1 MDEKFE
7 SYWKK
12 IRTASYLENIRML
25 FGYMEELNYRYR
37 QTLEEKQHYSGY
49 SGAGG
54 LQRRANILKGLVSHI
69 KKITKECLDPA
80 SGETRLLYQHPLSS
94 YLGFY
99 LKLFSHREINSK
111 LPRELGDEL
120 APMLNY
126 FNILQYLTDEEFA
139 QDRESPDHH
148 GALPYFYEDLCLS
161 IREMTRCHACFLL
174 YYEKGEI
181 TELIARSGYVV
192 DPDTDAKDT
201 EDVLSNF
208 NIKVSELD
216 NIIKCCTSS
225 KEIQYSVS
233 RQEVSPAKLTFS
245 NGFQLVDGIK
255 LVQGKIDMQ
264 LSHDYLAF
272 EFPYSIESRQE
283 ENDRSFY
290 LLLDYKA
297 KNGADPLSEEAAKSA
312 ALKIL
317 FLRKR
322 LWDALRQ
329 DYAEL
334 IDYRFDCSYIKPV
347 HEGDNP
353 VIMHISDTHLVDD
366 ESWAPGKGY
375 CKKLCD
381 HLSKEPKRKF
391 DLLAV
396 TGDIVLASRHASDAQ
411 AKYHRIGQLL
421 REIAVRLWAHESDK
435 TLILPH
441 DWKRRIMIITGNHD
455 YAAMN
460 DVAVETG
467 GRRIKTAGPAGHS
480 GGTMSK
486 FTYYIE
492 FLINFLDAPIDELLE
507 NDLNEV
513 RDYKYLGLTVAMI
526 NTSSK
531 ANSLQ
536 NNKVAINI
544 EKVRRL
550 IQQTPWNEESQSR
563 RYLALMHH
571 TPGYTID
578 YLADKYEIQKFYQ
591 GSAGG
596 LNKDIYLN
604 YTKLLEKTA
613 ENWPAHPKPT
623 LGEWE
628 LVSQIRTILHDRN
641 DKEFMRSELK
651 SDMSMLVSIF
661 DPRGT
666 DVADEFH
673 YEFISK
679 IRNLLEIQRHDQE
692 DFGNACDI
700 LFGKKETIILGGHEH
715 RNLYR
720 EYGSSP
726 TFIIGKM
733 LDDAKKTDDKKSGK
747 MPDDAEKADD
757 TKLGTISYLI
767 VSPGNSPKS
776 FKAEICQLSK
786 RGFVSCVCPRE
797 NCNRDNNTCNSDCFP
812 TVDHGETGSSDP
824 M

>member
-7 SYWKK
+7 LYWEK

-37 QTLEEKQHYSGY
+37 QSLGEKQRYSGY

-54 LQRRANILKGLVSHI
+54 LRHRAEILEDLAGHI
-69 KKITKECLDPA
+69 ERVTRECLDPTP
-80 SGETRLLYQHPLSS
+80 GEEPGLLYQHPLSS
-94 YLGFY
+94 YLSFY
-99 LKLFSHREINSK
+99 LKLLSHREINLD
-111 LPRELGDEL
+111 LPGELGREL

-139 QDRESPDHH
+139 TDREKPDHH

-161 IREMTRCHACFLL
+161 IREMTGCHACFLL
-174 YYEKGEI
+174 YFEKGEI
-181 TELIARSGYVV
+181 TELVARSGYVV

-216 NIIKCCTSS
+216 TIIKCCGSS
-225 KEIQYSVS
+225 KEIQYSAS
-233 RQEVSPAKLTFS
+233 RQKVSPSELTFS

-255 LVQGKIDMQ
+255 LVQGKIGTQ
-264 LSHDYLAF
+264 LSHDYLVF
-272 EFPYSIESRQE
+272 EFPYSGEGHQK

-297 KNGADPLSEEAAKSA
+297 KSGADLLSKEEAKASA
-312 ALKIL
+312 IKIL

-334 IDYRFDCSYIKPV
+334 IDYRFDCSYIKSV
-347 HEGDNP
+347 HEGGSP
-353 VIMHISDTHLVDD
+353 VIMHISDTHLLDD
-366 ESWAPGKGY
+366 ESWAPDEAR

-381 HLSKEPKRKF
+381 HLSKKQEGKV

-421 REIAVRLWAHESDK
+421 REIAARLWAHKSDG

-513 RDYKYLGLTVAMI
+513 RDYKYLGLTAAMI

-536 NNKVAINI
+536 NNKVAINT
-544 EKVRRL
+544 EKVHRL
-550 IQQTPWNEESQSR
+550 IQQTPWNEEDR
-563 RYLALMHH
+563 NRHYLALMHH
-571 TPGYTID
+571 VPSYEID
-578 YLADKYEIQKFYQ
+578 YLADKYEIQRFYHD
-591 GSAGG
+591 SAGG
-596 LNKDIYLN
+596 LDEKLYSSYTALLSKTINSWPKRPLLDAAEQDII
-604 YTKLLEKTA
+604 
-613 ENWPAHPKPT
+613 
-623 LGEWE
+623 
-628 LVSQIRTILHDRN
+628 SRIRTLLRTRN

-651 SDMSMLVSIF
+651 SDMSMLLSIYSS
-661 DPRGT
+661 G
-666 DVADEFH
+666 DVDVEDEFH

-679 IRNLLEIQRHDQE
+679 IRNLLKIQEHDQE
-692 DFGNACDI
+692 YFGKACEI
-700 LFGKKETIILGGHEH
+700 LFGEKKTIILGGHEH

-720 EYGSSP
+720 EYRSSP
-726 TFIIGKM
+726 TFIIGRM
-733 LDDAKKTDDKKSGK
+733 LDDAGKTDEEKS
-747 MPDDAEKADD
+747 D
-757 TKLGTISYLI
+757 TISYLT
-767 VSPGNSPKS
+767 VAPGDSPEPL
-776 FKAEICQLSK
+776 KAEIYQLSGT
-786 RGFVSCVCPRE
+786 GFVSCQCPCE
-797 NCNRDNNTCNSDCFP
+797 DFNRAENTCNSACFSAD
-812 TVDHGETGSSDP
+812 DHEKTELSDP
-824 M
+824 A

>member
-54 LQRRANILKGLVSHI
+54 LQCRANILNRLTRHI

-80 SGETRLLYQHPLSS
+80 SGETSLLYQHPLSS

-99 LKLFSHREINSK
+99 LKLFSHREINSS
-111 LPRELGDEL
+111 LPSELGQEL

-161 IREMTRCHACFLL
+161 IREMTGCHACFLL

-192 DPDTDAKDT
+192 GPDTDAKDT

-216 NIIKCCTSS
+216 NIIKCCASS

-233 RQEVSPAKLTFS
+233 RQEVSPAELTFS

-297 KNGADPLSEEAAKSA
+297 KSGADPLSEEAAKSA

-347 HEGDNP
+347 HEGSYP

-375 CKKLCD
+375 CEKLCD
-381 HLSKEPKRKF
+381 HLSTEQKERKF

-421 REIAVRLWAHESDK
+421 REIAVRLWAHKSDEA
-435 TLILPH
+435 LILPH

-513 RDYKYLGLTVAMI
+513 RDYKYLELTVAMI

-550 IQQTPWNEESQSR
+550 IQQTPWNEEGQNRS
-563 RYLALMHH
+563 YLALMHH
-571 TPGYTID
+571 TPDYTID

-591 GSAGG
+591 DSAGG

-604 YTKLLEKTA
+604 YTELLKKTA
-613 ENWPAHPKPT
+613 ESWPNYSSPDAAGKDLLSKIQT
-623 LGEWE
+623 L
-628 LVSQIRTILHDRN
+628 LHTRN

-661 DPRGT
+661 DPKGA

-679 IRNLLEIQRHDQE
+679 IRNLLEIQDHDQE
-692 DFGNACDI
+692 EFLKACDI
-700 LFGKKETIILGGHEH
+700 LFGEKKAIILGGHEH

-720 EYGSSP
+720 EYRSNP

-733 LDDAKKTDDKKSGK
+733 LDGTKKTDDKKSG
-747 MPDDAEKADD
+747 
-757 TKLGTISYLI
+757 TISYLI
-767 VSPGNSPKS
+767 VTLRDPQEPLKPL
-776 FKAEICQLSK
+776 KTEICQLPQC
-786 RGFVSCVCPRE
+786 GFVSCACPCA
-797 NCNRDNNTCNSDCFP
+797 NFNQANNTCNSDCFP
-812 TVDHGETGSSDP
+812 TAGRGETGPSDP
-824 M
+824 I

>member
-7 SYWKK
+7 PYWKK

-37 QTLEEKQHYSGY
+37 QPFEEKQRYSGY

-54 LQRRANILKGLVSHI
+54 LRHRAEILERLAKHI
-69 KKITKECLDPA
+69 KNVTEECLELT
-80 SGETRLLYQHPLSS
+80 SGEESRLLYQHPLSS
-94 YLGFY
+94 YLSFY
-99 LKLFSHREINSK
+99 LKLLSHREINSD
-111 LPRELGDEL
+111 LPGELGREL

-139 QDRESPDHH
+139 PDREKPEHH

-161 IREMTRCHACFLL
+161 IREMTGCHACFLL
-174 YYEKGEI
+174 YYENGEI

-192 DPDTDAKDT
+192 DPDPNAKDM

-216 NIIKCCTSS
+216 NIIKCCASS

-233 RQEVSPAKLTFS
+233 RQGLPPAKLTFS
-245 NGFQLVDGIK
+245 NAFQLVDGIK
-255 LVQGKIDMQ
+255 LIQGKTAA
-264 LSHDYLAF
+264 SPPHDYLVF
-272 EFPYSIESRQE
+272 KFPYFREGHQS

-290 LLLDYKA
+290 LLLDYKE
-297 KNGADPLSEEAAKSA
+297 KNGADPLSEEAAKVS

-334 IDYRFDCSYIKPV
+334 IDYRFDCSYIKSV
-347 HEGDNP
+347 HENGSP
-353 VIMHISDTHLVDD
+353 VIMHISDSHLIDD
-366 ESWAPGKGY
+366 ESWAPGSER
-375 CKKLCD
+375 CKKLCS
-381 HLSKEPKRKF
+381 HLSEKQAGKI

-421 REIAVRLWAHESDK
+421 REIAVNLWAHESDQ

-513 RDYKYLGLTVAMI
+513 RDYKYLGLTAAMI

-536 NNKVAINI
+536 NNKVAINT

-550 IQQTPWNEESQSR
+550 IQQTPWNESDR
-563 RYLALMHH
+563 NRHYLALMHH
-571 TPGYTID
+571 TPSYEID
-578 YLADKYEIQKFYQ
+578 YLADKYEIKRFYH

-596 LNKDIYLN
+596 LDEPLYLK
-604 YTKLLEKTA
+604 YTALLSKTF
-613 ENWPAHPKPT
+613 ENWPKRPSIDASEQD
-623 LGEWE
+623 LI
-628 LVSQIRTILHDRN
+628 SQIQALLHTRN
-641 DKEFMRSELK
+641 DKEFMRSELR
-651 SDMSMLVSIF
+651 SDMSMLVSIYNSG
-661 DPRGT
+661 DA
-666 DVADEFH
+666 DVEDEFH

-679 IRNLLEIQRHDQE
+679 LKNLLDIQVRDREQFAE
-692 DFGNACDI
+692 ACNT
-700 LFGKKETIILGGHEH
+700 LFDEKKTVILGGHEH
-715 RNLYR
+715 RNIYR
-720 EYGSSP
+720 EYHSNP
-726 TFIIGKM
+726 TFVIGKM
-733 LDDAKKTDDKKSGK
+733 LDDTGKTDVEKS
-747 MPDDAEKADD
+747 D
-757 TKLGTISYLI
+757 TISYLT
-767 VSPGNSPKS
+767 VTLGDSPGPL
-776 FKAEICQLSK
+776 KAEIYRLSPSDFASCQ
-786 RGFVSCVCPRE
+786 CPCA
-797 NCNRDNNTCNSDCFP
+797 NFNRAENTCSSACFSP
-812 TVDHGETGSSDP
+812 SAPGKAGPSGP
-824 M
+824 I

>member
-1 MDEKFE
+1 MNEKFE
-7 SYWKK
+7 LYWEM
-12 IRTASYLENIRML
+12 IRTTSYLENIRML

-37 QTLEEKQHYSGY
+37 PEKQRYSGY

-54 LQRRANILKGLVSHI
+54 LQNRAKILERLAGHI
-69 KKITKECLDPA
+69 ECVTQECLDLT
-80 SGETRLLYQHPLSS
+80 SGEEPKLLYQHPLSS
-94 YLGFY
+94 YLSFY
-99 LKLFSHREINSK
+99 LKLLSHQEINSDLPSK
-111 LPRELGDEL
+111 LGQEL

-139 QDRESPDHH
+139 PDREKPDHH
-148 GALPYFYEDLCLS
+148 RALPYFYEDLCLS
-161 IREMTRCHACFLL
+161 IREMTGCHACFLL
-174 YYEKGEI
+174 YFEKGEI

-192 DPDTDAKDT
+192 DPDTDAEKTEGDDPPVL

-216 NIIKCCTSS
+216 TIIKCCGSS
-225 KEIQYSVS
+225 KDIQYSVS
-233 RQEVSPAKLTFS
+233 RQGVSPSELTFS

-255 LVQGKIDMQ
+255 LIQGKIGTQ
-264 LSHDYLAF
+264 LLHNYLVF
-272 EFPYSIESRQE
+272 EFPYSREGHQK

-290 LLLDYKA
+290 LLLDYQA
-297 KNGADPLSEEAAKSA
+297 KGGANQLSKEEAKAS

-334 IDYRFDCSYIKPV
+334 IDYRFDCSYIKSV
-347 HEGDNP
+347 HEGDSP
-353 VIMHISDTHLVDD
+353 VIMHISDAHLVDD
-366 ESWAPGKGY
+366 ASWTPNNDR
-375 CKKLCD
+375 CKKLCA
-381 HLSKEPKRKF
+381 HLSEAQKGKV

-421 REIAVRLWAHESDK
+421 REIAIHLWAHKSGE

-460 DVAVETG
+460 DVTVETG

-492 FLINFLDAPIDELLE
+492 FLINFLDAPVDELLE

-513 RDYKYLGLTVAMI
+513 RDYKYLKLTAAMI

-536 NNKVAINI
+536 NNKVAINT

-550 IQQTPWNEESQSR
+550 IQQTSWYEEGPNWH
-563 RYLALMHH
+563 YVALMHH
-571 TPGYTID
+571 APNYEID
-578 YLADKYEIQKFYQ
+578 YLADKYEIKKFYHSTN
-591 GSAGG
+591 GE
-596 LNKDIYLN
+596 LDETLYLN
-604 YTKLLEKTA
+604 YIALLSKTIESWPERLSLDTA
-613 ENWPAHPKPT
+613 ERDLIT
-623 LGEWE
+623 R
-628 LVSQIRTILHDRN
+628 IRTLLGARN

-651 SDMSMLVSIF
+651 SDMSMLLSIYSSK
-661 DPRGT
+661 
-666 DVADEFH
+666 DVDVRDEFH

-679 IRNLLEIQRHDQE
+679 LKNLFEIQRHDRDQFTE
-692 DFGNACDI
+692 ACKT
-700 LFGKKETIILGGHEH
+700 LFGKKKTIILGGHEH

-720 EYGSSP
+720 EYNSSP
-726 TFIIGKM
+726 IFIIGKM
-733 LDDAKKTDDKKSGK
+733 LDTAGKTG
-747 MPDDAEKADD
+747 AEKSDI
-757 TKLGTISYLI
+757 ISYLT
-767 VSPGNSPKS
+767 VALGDSPEPL
-776 FKAEICQLSK
+776 KAEIYRLSLP
-786 RGFVSCVCPRE
+786 GFVSCQCPCPCA
-797 NCNRDNNTCNSDCFP
+797 NFDRDKNTCNSACFSAAA
-812 TVDHGETGSSDP
+812 HEKTGSP
-824 M
+824 GPI